1 MNKSL
6 VQRILAFP
14 FSGRQ
19 SALSKSR
26 PSLSASDFV
35 GLIRDSGGDVEAAKI
50 IHSKLQDWIYH
61 QSFTPYPGDSLAS
74 VFGIAEEELDEDLI
88 LDVFSI
94 LELATPSEP
103 ELKAFGVIDTATDIA
118 RLVALTRSIE
128 QPSAT

>member
-1 MNKSL
+1 
-6 VQRILAFP
+6 
-14 FSGRQ
+14 
-19 SALSKSR
+19 
-26 PSLSASDFV
+26 
-35 GLIRDSGGDVEAAKI
+35 
-50 IHSKLQDWIYH
+50 
-61 QSFTPYPGDSLAS
+61 